1 MGVFAGVQR
10 APRQHGRS
18 ILPTS
23 VAQRLIYQ
31 ATARMLPCAPQKK
44 KRLRAPPRKAGLTSL
59 FYLSARA
66 WVKQLHHDRRLGD
79 DSTRGTLDASSVP
92 HGKLAQSRL
101 KWPTAFA
108 RIPRTAC
115 TTTPPLAAHITP
127 MRRALR
133 PFPRVSWFQS
143 TPQMTALGWKR
154 SLPELP
160 RYRMSGETCSPPL
173 YTTPIP

>member
-1 MGVFAGVQR
+1 M
-10 APRQHGRS
+10 PRQHGRS
-18 ILPTS
+18 ILPTA

-44 KRLRAPPRKAGLTSL
+44 KAWDPRRGGADEPL
-59 FYLSARA
+59 LSARA

-79 DSTRGTLDASSVP
+79 DSMRGTLDASSVP

-143 TPQMTALGWKR
+143 TPQMTALGWKG